1 MVDATVERAFFYPDP
16 TGRVRLR
23 VHVDQQCRNI
33 GCRKTGGEIDGRSRL
48 PNPTFLIGD
57 CNDFSHM
64 SISRR
69 DEMKLDNITQ
79 ITTSEILVKAREGV
93 PRGTDGWRA
102 GERGAREREK
112 RLFSLSLALSFPRS
126 PALPLS
132 ISPTLSVPRGT
143 DEVHYISLIR
153 TRNKQALHLL
163 IMCERARLFFQA
175 LRPED
180 QNL

>member
-23 VHVDQQCRNI
+23 VHVHQQCRNI

-93 PRGTDGWRA
+93 PRGTDGWRV
-102 GERGAREREK
+102 GERGSGRAGEYFI
-112 RLFSLSLALSFPRS
+112 FSVSRSFVPSLPRS
-126 PALPLS
+126 QRS
-132 ISPTLSVPRGT
+132 TWNV
-143 DEVHYISLIR
+143 
-153 TRNKQALHLL
+153 
-163 IMCERARLFFQA
+163 
-175 LRPED
+175 
-180 QNL
+180 

>member
-23 VHVDQQCRNI
+23 VHVHQQCRNI

-93 PRGTDGWRA
+93 PRGTDGWRM
-102 GERGAREREK
+102 GERGSGRIAYF
-112 RLFSLSLALSFPRS
+112 LCLSLLRS
-126 PALPLS
+126 LALPLS
-132 ISPTLSVPRGT
+132 HSPTLPLSAFHV
-143 DEVHYISLIR
+143 
-153 TRNKQALHLL
+153 
-163 IMCERARLFFQA
+163 ERIKFITYL
-175 LRPED
+175 
-180 QNL
+180 

>member
-57 CNDFSHM
+57 CNDFSHI

-69 DEMKLDNITQ
+69 DEMKLDNVGQ
-79 ITTSEILVKAREGV
+79 IITSEIQVKAREGV
-93 PRGTDGWRA
+93 PRGTEEQRDWGTGRR
-102 GERGAREREK
+102 GENC
-112 RLFSLSLALSFPRS
+112 
-126 PALPLS
+126 LP
-132 ISPTLSVPRGT
+132 V
-143 DEVHYISLIR
+143 
-153 TRNKQALHLL
+153 
-163 IMCERARLFFQA
+163 
-175 LRPED
+175 
-180 QNL
+180 